1 MFERASP
8 LRRVIN
14 LIYGIALYTA
24 GILICLI
31 CLLVTAQVAL
41 NAATR
46 FLPLDLPP
54 SIPSYAE
61 IAGFMLAGTTFLAL
75 GPTLKAGG
83 HVRITLFTHKITESA
98 AEYLSIGVLIV
109 GSIFTAFAFVFAGYL
124 VFESFEFGDKSYGS
138 VKISLWIP
146 QLTMFVGLGIMLLA
160 FLDDLVVALLAQFKG
175 SSRV

>member
-1 MFERASP
+1 MSERASP
-8 LRRVIN
+8 LRRAIN

-24 GILICLI
+24 GVLICLI

-61 IAGFMLAGTTFLAL
+61 IAGFMLAGATFLAL

-83 HVRITLFTHKITESA
+83 HVRITLFTQRISENTA
-98 AEYLSIGVLIV
+98 NFFSIAVLLV
-109 GSIFTAFAFVFAGYL
+109 GSVFTAFAFVFAGYL
-124 VFESFEFGDKSYGS
+124 VFESIEFGDKSYGS

-146 QLTMFVGLGIMLLA
+146 QLTMFIGLGIMLLA
-160 FLDDLVVALLAQFKG
+160 FMDDLVVALVAQFKG
-175 SSRV
+175 GSRA